1 MKVLHAVLGVL
12 MVIVQIIDFIVFV
25 RPLVLAI

>member
-1 MKVLHAVLGVL
+1 MKVLNAVLGVL

>member
-1 MKVLHAVLGVL
+1 MKVLHTVLGVL
-12 MVIVQIIDFIVFV
+12 MVIVQLIDFIVLV

>member
-1 MKVLHAVLGVL
+1 MKVLHTVLGVL
-12 MVIVQIIDFIVFV
+12 MVIVQLIDFFVLV

>member
-1 MKVLHAVLGVL
+1 MKVLHTVLGVL
-12 MVIVQIIDFIVFV
+12 MAIVQLIDFIVLV